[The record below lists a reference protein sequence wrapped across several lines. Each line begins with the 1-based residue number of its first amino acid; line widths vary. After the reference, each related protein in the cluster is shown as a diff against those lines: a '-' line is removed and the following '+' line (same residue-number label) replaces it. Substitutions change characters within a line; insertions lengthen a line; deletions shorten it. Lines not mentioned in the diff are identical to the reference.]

1 MDGFGD
7 FAVGAPY
14 GGSEGEGVVYVYRGS
29 KVGVREKADQVIAGR
44 DVRNNL
50 QSFGFSLAGG
60 VDMDGNEYPD
70 LVVGAAHSN
79 QAVML
84 R

>member
-1 MDGFGD
+1 M
-7 FAVGAPY
+7 GAPY
-14 GGSEGEGVVYVYRGS
+14 GGSEGEGIVYVYRGS

-44 DVRNNL
+44 DVRKNL
-50 QSFGFSLAGG
+50 RSFGFSLAGG
-60 VDMDGNEYPD
+60 VDMDSNLYPD

-79 QAVML
+79 QAVLL

>member
-1 MDGFGD
+1 M
-7 FAVGAPY
+7 
-14 GGSEGEGVVYVYRGS
+14 
-29 KVGVREKADQVIAGR
+29 REKADQVIAGR

-60 VDMDGNEYPD
+60 VDLDGNEYPD

>member
-1 MDGFGD
+1 M
-7 FAVGAPY
+7 GAPY

-44 DVRNNL
+44 DVRNSL
-50 QSFGFSLAGG
+50 RSFGFSLAGG

-70 LVVGAAHSN
+70 LVVGAAHSS

>member
-1 MDGFGD
+1 M
-7 FAVGAPY
+7 GAPY

-70 LVVGAAHSN
+70 LVVGAANSN